1 MPMKLGNGVGTV
13 YKLSGKRRNPYIV
26 RKTVGWEI
34 DVETGKCKQVCV
46 TIGYAPTRAKG
57 LEMLME
63 YNKNPYDIAVSKITF
78 SEVFNKWASEKFPTI
93 SESNVKGYQAS
104 YKACQPLH
112 NRVFKDLKLMD
123 LQSVVDTCGKNYPT
137 LRKLKVLL
145 NQMYDYAMKY
155 ELCSKDYSQYVNI
168 QKFKNKNP
176 NKMDRTPFTE
186 GEIQALWMQKDDIYA
201 QIVLM
206 LIYSGVRVSELL
218 DLKREDVHID
228 EHCFNVVRSKTSSG
242 IRMVPIHDKTY
253 PIFQKWYE
261 EGCEYLL
268 HTPDGGHF
276 AYRNYYDS
284 YWTPIMKRIGCTHK
298 PHDTRHTCISM
309 MAAKNVNPTLIKKI
323 VGHSGAMSV
332 TEKVYTHVNVQEL
345 LEAINKI

>member
-78 SEVFNKWASEKFPTI
+78 SEVFDKWASEKFPTI

-112 NRVFKDLKLMD
+112 NRVFKDLKLLD

-145 NQMYDYAMKY
+145 N
-155 ELCSKDYSQYVNI
+155 
-168 QKFKNKNP
+168 
-176 NKMDRTPFTE
+176 
-186 GEIQALWMQKDDIYA
+186 
-201 QIVLM
+201 
-206 LIYSGVRVSELL
+206 
-218 DLKREDVHID
+218 
-228 EHCFNVVRSKTSSG
+228 
-242 IRMVPIHDKTY
+242 
-253 PIFQKWYE
+253 
-261 EGCEYLL
+261 
-268 HTPDGGHF
+268 
-276 AYRNYYDS
+276 
-284 YWTPIMKRIGCTHK
+284 
-298 PHDTRHTCISM
+298 
-309 MAAKNVNPTLIKKI
+309 
-323 VGHSGAMSV
+323 
-332 TEKVYTHVNVQEL
+332 
-345 LEAINKI
+345 

>member
-1 MPMKLGNGVGTV
+1 MAQFISCPAKDV
-13 YKLSGKRRNPYIV
+13 NPYIV

-78 SEVFNKWASEKFPTI
+78 SEVFDKWASEKFPTI

-186 GEIQALWMQKDDIYA
+186 GELPGSLDAEGRYLCADRTDADLQRCAC
-201 QIVLM
+201 
-206 LIYSGVRVSELL
+206 VRTA
-218 DLKREDVHID
+218 R
-228 EHCFNVVRSKTSSG
+228 
-242 IRMVPIHDKTY
+242 
-253 PIFQKWYE
+253 
-261 EGCEYLL
+261 
-268 HTPDGGHF
+268 
-276 AYRNYYDS
+276 
-284 YWTPIMKRIGCTHK
+284 
-298 PHDTRHTCISM
+298 
-309 MAAKNVNPTLIKKI
+309 
-323 VGHSGAMSV
+323 
-332 TEKVYTHVNVQEL
+332 
-345 LEAINKI
+345 LET